1 MNNGDAGK
9 TKEQLIAELDELRE
23 KMVQLVSLS
32 ELETIFKILPDTY
45 FRMDEQGTIL
55 DYKAGQFSDLID
67 NPGQFLG
74 RKIREIL
81 PVDAARKIMKAMEEA
96 RKIQA
101 LNVVEYSL
109 TVPGGEPQ
117 YYEARLLP
125 FEHHQFLSVIRN
137 ITERKKTEE
146 EIKQHREHLKAM
158 VDERTVELE
167 IINQQLKAEIAERE
181 KAEEEL
187 KAAKEVAESASGLKS
202 RFLANMSHDIRT
214 PLSSILGFANL
225 ILKGDIDDISRK
237 YVGKIINSGD
247 GLLNL
252 LNDILDFSKIE
263 AGQLEVYPQTFLA
276 EELVENIKSLFY
288 LQFEKKGIEFQ
299 IKKHPGV
306 PEKLYGDKWRIHQVL
321 TNLLSNSL
329 KFTKKGTVIVEID
342 YIKTTDRLRF
352 GVKDTGI
359 GIAKKNLEDIFKPF
373 TRLQSFKE
381 FEKTGTG
388 IGLAI
393 CKNLVNL
400 MGGNIQVKSRLNQGS
415 LFTFDIPAHSK
426 KAQEEPLT
434 VSITREIIT
443 DLEKKSGNRILI
455 VDDNP
460 VNQEL
465 IREQLKSVGF
475 NSLVLANNG
484 QEAIELAMKHQPDLI
499 LMDIQMPVMDG
510 NEAIR
515 KLRQKGCKMPIIA
528 LSAFAMREYINKSLD
543 VGADEYITKPVDFE
557 RFFSQ
562 ISPFLKE
569 KKGGPEPG
577 PIITTANLE
586 NKNEGIRINPSISN
600 RVRQVFLEDAQ
611 RKLGMLTRALDTS
624 SFKQSKKELK
634 VIAHNYK
641 GNAGFFGLTQL
652 ENAALQLDQAL
663 NNKETDETLKALT
676 QNMTDILIQIIETNC
691 TEI

>member
-1 MNNGDAGK
+1 MNNGDTGK

-23 KMVQLVSLS
+23 KMVRLVSLS

-67 NPGQFLG
+67 NPGQLLG
-74 RKIREIL
+74 RKIGEIL
-81 PVDAARKIMKAMEEA
+81 PVDAAGKIMNAMKEA

-109 TVPGGEPQ
+109 AVPGGLQ

-146 EIKQHREHLKAM
+146 EIKQHREHLQAM
-158 VDERTVELE
+158 VEVRTLELE

-181 KAEEEL
+181 NAEEEL
-187 KAAKEVAESASGLKS
+187 KSAKEVAESASGLKS

-225 ILKGDIDDISRK
+225 ILKGNIDDISRK

-288 LQFEKKGIEFQ
+288 LQFEQNGIEFQ
-299 IKKHPGV
+299 IKKHPRV
-306 PEKLYGDKWRIHQVL
+306 PDRLYGDKWRMHQVL

-329 KFTKKGTVIVEID
+329 KFTKKGTVTVEID

-352 GVKDTGI
+352 WVKDTGI
-359 GIAKKNLEDIFKPF
+359 GIAKKNREDIFKPF

-400 MGGNIQVKSRLNQGS
+400 MGGNIHVKSRLNQGS

-426 KAQEEPLT
+426 KAREEPLT
-434 VSITREIIT
+434 VNITGEIIT

-465 IREQLKSVGF
+465 IREQLRSVGF

-484 QEAIELAMKHQPDLI
+484 QEAIEQTVKHQPDLI

-510 NEAIR
+510 NEAIG
-515 KLRQKGCKMPIIA
+515 KLRQKGCKIPIIA

-543 VGADEYITKPVDFE
+543 AGADEYITRPVDFE

-569 KKGGPEPG
+569 KKGGLEPG
-577 PIITTANLE
+577 PITTTANHE
-586 NKNEGIRINPSISN
+586 NKKEGTIIKQSISN
-600 RVRQVFLEDAQ
+600 RVRKVFLEDAQ
-611 RKLGMLTRALDTS
+611 KKLGMLTRALDTGN
-624 SFKQSKKELK
+624 FKQSKKELK

-641 GNAGFFGLTQL
+641 GNAGFFGLTYL
-652 ENAALQLDQAL
+652 ENAAQQLDQAL
-663 NNKETDETLKALT
+663 NNKETDETLIALA
-676 QNMTDILIQIIETNC
+676 QNMTDILKQIIETNYI
-691 TEI
+691 EI